1 MYPLDFD
8 WSVLIFSF
16 LCSLFLCLSLSLL
29 PLWYLCI
36 GSCPGDRTHKHCGG
50 RQEVLWNHNGV
61 TAALRSLSSP
71 PLLSLP
77 LSASASMHAIILSR
91 AIHSDHT
98 SLSLPSLSFLSLLL
112 ALLFQLSPALPS
124 TLYHS
129 ILPQYLENCCLI
141 CGVWYA
147 LVLVD
152 VLKSCWAV
160 LNISTCPT
168 TGRQVEKLTPV
179 L

>member
-71 PLLSLP
+71 PLSPSVCLSQHACYYPQQSYTQRPHFSFSPVSLIS
-77 LSASASMHAIILSR
+77 LIIISIAFSAVSR
-91 AIHSDHT
+91 
-98 SLSLPSLSFLSLLL
+98 
-112 ALLFQLSPALPS
+112 SPFNFIP
-124 TLYHS
+124 HQ
-129 ILPQYLENCCLI
+129 LPQYLENCCLI

-168 TGRQVEKLTPV
+168 TGRQVEKLTLV

>member
-1 MYPLDFD
+1 MLGHKVHEHTSTSKLSSKQSVKRLRMYPLDFD

-91 AIHSDHT
+91 AIHRDHT
-98 SLSLPSLSFLSLLL
+98 FSFSPVSLISLIIISIAFSAVSR
-112 ALLFQLSPALPS
+112 SPFNFIP
-124 TLYHS
+124 H
-129 ILPQYLENCCLI
+129 
-141 CGVWYA
+141 
-147 LVLVD
+147 
-152 VLKSCWAV
+152 
-160 LNISTCPT
+160 
-168 TGRQVEKLTPV
+168 
-179 L
+179 

>member
-91 AIHSDHT
+91 AIHRDHT

-124 TLYHS
+124 TLYHISYLS
-129 ILPQYLENCCLI
+129 IWKI
-141 CGVWYA
+141 A
-147 LVLVD
+147 
-152 VLKSCWAV
+152 
-160 LNISTCPT
+160 I
-168 TGRQVEKLTPV
+168 
-179 L
+179 